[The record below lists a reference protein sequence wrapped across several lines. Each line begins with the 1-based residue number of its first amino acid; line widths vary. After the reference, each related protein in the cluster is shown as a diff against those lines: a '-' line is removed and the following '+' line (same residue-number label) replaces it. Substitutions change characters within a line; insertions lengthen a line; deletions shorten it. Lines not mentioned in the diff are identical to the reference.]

1 MSLELSLI
9 LVSLFLALY
18 MYVWSDPKQ
27 KEIEE
32 PVKVIDRRW
41 HVRDRPE
48 GGFLIVVEV
57 V

>member
-18 MYVWSDPKQ
+18 LYVWSNPKQ
-27 KEIEE
+27 EIEE

-41 HVRDRPE
+41 HVRDRLE